1 MKDSY
6 VWFWGG
12 RTALFLVV
20 VCLVTGFAGAQEG
33 EGEGEGETPGL
44 DPCTEMDLTTQQAYT
59 LPVLPP
65 ILEETLTYTYPD
77 NTAIKVQVWVKVLQH
92 SGHPSDSLTVT
103 AGTETIAL
111 TAWTNNW
118 QPLFLDVPAPASG
131 TGVNQIQITSVTRTD
146 VADYKPTLVLV
157 GAVLAGTEANVDS
170 LPDTLASFAY
180 ASTFSSP
187 DFTLRS
193 IQTVG
198 DTDVLDDKPWSY
210 ESEHFA
216 RLGGLT
222 RPRIAASIR
231 HDIVAEE
238 DGEGETEGEEE
249 GEPEGEGEVELQG
262 WVQFRY
268 GDEDL
273 CAQISFQNLENGN
286 IPDCCYLNTGDPP
299 NPCPGGCEWCNYWL
313 NGECRRVSMFIPPH
327 LLGSAQRPALRVKVD
342 PAETGSRLIVDD
354 FVLTYVSQ
362 ALEDAIP
369 SLLHTGN
376 LIENGNFE
384 NGEYPFVIQSPTGQ
398 TNCARITDVIR
409 DIDDAC
415 RGDAA
420 AVFDGQVSTTPMV
433 AYCTADALIGRGQT
447 GTLTLYGLNLGSIT
461 NVILIPE
468 AHAGD
473 PFDWGNYIFLTGPSS
488 IEYEGDLEKVV
499 YTFRFDSPFNVG
511 VGGNL
516 ICTDGRAT
524 FEYTAPGLDQASQ
537 DTGTC
542 ATVIDTLPPV
552 LVVNSPEG
560 VDAAAGWPAI
570 YGTNRVPAVSPGPP
584 FPSSWILTTGA
595 TLTPKNAA
603 SFSRQDMHVYLNAG
617 SLVGYPYAASS
628 TPIDDLYFSV
638 WAYFVDPSPVDG
650 AGKAYPVT
658 TSGFQAAFYP
668 EPSTEGEAPAAIS
681 PFARYRGVRWNG
693 SATGGPNSVNLLTL
707 AAVPSL
713 DPASEMNVTWSVEVP
728 AFEGSSWSTRF
739 KFEVSDRANNLLDIS
754 KNNAVNIH
762 WQWTTQAVVDGA
774 LNMAEHAPQLNWYLV
789 TPELPG
795 APPACAPLARFRLYL
810 EDITSGSFSHIGT
823 SDWLQGPL
831 RDTTIF
837 SGPEGS
843 TSLRNWVN
851 ANKGR
856 RIHLDIIGADE
867 TGNVQLDPGPAGT
880 IGELEGNSEGEV
892 GVETVAW
899 DEEVRDYQN
908 TALDTAVGVRLYHE
922 RSDLTSV
929 NDFGGATRVPLPPL
943 CEACYTRVNG
953 NVWFRA
959 MVPSQ
964 QAGTV
969 AILWKFYKDGKL
981 SARGVLSVNEH
992 LESTALLMNLL
1003 PLNGTVT
1010 SPDALQDF
1018 DASNT
1023 FNTNTVA
1030 LAPSAFLKEHPGL
1043 NYCTEPMEACLVNFG
1058 IPDWRLGD
1066 EGDPPKFDK
1075 NPNAAPARRREVQ
1088 YLITAQT
1095 VINGNL
1101 VDTTPATARFS
1112 VYPLETEEAVRDE
1125 MPVREYSR

>member
-12 RTALFLVV
+12 RTALFLVA
-20 VCLVTGFAGAQEG
+20 VCLFSGFAGAQEG

-65 ILEETLTYTYPD
+65 ILEESLTFDGFTD
-77 NTAIKVQVWVKVLQH
+77 GETVNIRIWVKVLQY
-92 SGHPSDSLTVT
+92 SEHPGDSLTVT
-103 AGTETIAL
+103 AGGLAPATPINWNLINTWQELRIDGL
-111 TAWTNNW
+111 TAAADTD
-118 QPLFLDVPAPASG
+118 LVIRA
-131 TGVNQIQITSVTRTD
+131 VTRTD
-146 VADYKPTLVLV
+146 MSNYQPTLLLV
-157 GAVLAGTEANVDS
+157 GAVLVGTPPTELSDR
-170 LPDTLASFAY
+170 LPLMGYS
-180 ASTFSSP
+180 SNFSSP
-187 DFTLRS
+187 DFILKS
-193 IQTVG
+193 VYPVE
-198 DTDVLDDKPWSY
+198 DTGVFDDKPW
-210 ESEHFA
+210 EDTQNRFA

-231 HDIVAEE
+231 HDIVTEE
-238 DGEGETEGEEE
+238 EGEGETEGE
-249 GEPEGEGEVELQG
+249 GEPAPEGEGEVELQG
-262 WVQFRY
+262 YVQFRY

-273 CAQISFQNLENGN
+273 CCQLDFEDINAGN
-286 IPDCCYLNTGDPP
+286 FGCSDPL
-299 NPCPGGCEWCNYWL
+299 CEGYSVKAVD
-313 NGECRRVSMFIPPH
+313 ECTRVSMFIPPY

-342 PAETGSRLIVDD
+342 SSETGSRLIVDD

-433 AYCTADALIGRGQT
+433 AYCEADALIGRGQT
-447 GTLTLYGLNLGSIT
+447 GTLALYGLNLESIT
-461 NVILIPE
+461 NVVLIPE

-473 PFDWGNYIFLTGPSS
+473 PFDAGNYIFLSGPSE

-511 VGGNL
+511 VGGEV

-537 DTGTC
+537 DTGVC

-560 VDAAAGWPAI
+560 INAAEGWPAV
-570 YGTNRVPAVSPGPP
+570 YGTNRVQAPNLEFPP
-584 FPSSWILTTGA
+584 SWILTSGSA
-595 TLTPKNAA
+595 LTPKNAA

-617 SLVGYPYAASS
+617 SRVGMPYAESS
-628 TPIDDLYFSV
+628 DALEPLYFSV
-638 WAYFVDPSPVDG
+638 WAYFVDPAPVDG
-650 AGKAYPVT
+650 AGTVYEVQRA
-658 TSGFQAAFYP
+658 GFQAAFYP
-668 EPSTEGEAPAAIS
+668 EPSTEGEPPAAIS

-693 SATGGPNSVNLLTL
+693 SDTGALLVSL

-713 DPASEMNVTWSVEVP
+713 DPPNEMNVTWNIMVTPVS
-728 AFEGSSWSTRF
+728 GNYWTTRF

-762 WQWTTQAVVDGA
+762 WLWNTQAVVEGK
-774 LNMAEHAPQLNWYLV
+774 LNMAEHAPRLSWRLE

-795 APPACAPLARFRLYL
+795 APPACAPLARFRLYVEEPGGAL
-810 EDITSGSFSHIGT
+810 TLLGASE
-823 SDWLQGPL
+823 WLQGPL
-831 RDTTIF
+831 RDTTLF
-837 SGPEGS
+837 AG

-851 ANKGR
+851 TYKGR
-856 RIHLDIIGADE
+856 TIRLDIIGADE
-867 TGNVQLDPGPAGT
+867 TGNVQRDPGPAGSVGD
-880 IGELEGNSEGEV
+880 ISSIMQIPEGEIP
-892 GVETVAW
+892 TW
-899 DEEVRDYQN
+899 NEEVRDYQN

-943 CEACYTRVNG
+943 CDACYTRVNG

-981 SARGVLSVNEH
+981 SARGVILGSDLSPQ
-992 LESTALLMNLL
+992 LEYALPLMTLL
-1003 PLNGTVT
+1003 PLNGAGTNLDGV
-1010 SPDALQDF
+1010 QDF
-1018 DASNT
+1018 DASTGALNT
-1023 FNTNTVA
+1023 GTA
-1030 LAPSAFLKEHPGL
+1030 AIMREAFLNLPPDDACGTPCPDLGEF
-1043 NYCTEPMEACLVNFG
+1043 NY
-1058 IPDWRLGD
+1058 RLGD
-1066 EGDPPKFDK
+1066 EGKPPDFDN
-1075 NPNAAPARRREVQ
+1075 NPNADTSTARRREVH

-1095 VINGNL
+1095 VINGSL

>member
-1 MKDSY
+1 MNI
-6 VWFWGG
+6 
-12 RTALFLVV
+12 R
-20 VCLVTGFAGAQEG
+20 
-33 EGEGEGETPGL
+33 
-44 DPCTEMDLTTQQAYT
+44 
-59 LPVLPP
+59 
-65 ILEETLTYTYPD
+65 I
-77 NTAIKVQVWVKVLQH
+77 WVKVLQY
-92 SGHPSDSLTVT
+92 SEHPGDSLTVT
-103 AGTETIAL
+103 AGGLAPATPINWNLINTWQELRIDGL
-111 TAWTNNW
+111 TAAADTD
-118 QPLFLDVPAPASG
+118 LVIRA
-131 TGVNQIQITSVTRTD
+131 VTRTD
-146 VADYKPTLVLV
+146 MSNYQPTLLLV
-157 GAVLAGTEANVDS
+157 GAVLVGTPPTELSDR
-170 LPDTLASFAY
+170 LPLMGYS
-180 ASTFSSP
+180 SNFSSP
-187 DFTLRS
+187 DFILKS
-193 IQTVG
+193 VYPVE
-198 DTDVLDDKPWSY
+198 DTGVFDDKPW
-210 ESEHFA
+210 EDTQNRFA

-231 HDIVAEE
+231 HDIVTEE
-238 DGEGETEGEEE
+238 EGEGETEGE
-249 GEPEGEGEVELQG
+249 GEPAPEGEGEVELQG
-262 WVQFRY
+262 YVQFRY
-268 GDEDL
+268 GDEGL
-273 CAQISFQNLENGN
+273 CCPIKFQDMNFACSE
-286 IPDCCYLNTGDPP
+286 PDCEGYR
-299 NPCPGGCEWCNYWL
+299 YWDV
-313 NGECRRVSMFIPPH
+313 GECTRVSMFIPPY

-342 PAETGSRLIVDD
+342 SSETGSRLIVDD

-447 GTLTLYGLNLGSIT
+447 GTLALYGLNLEYIEE
-461 NVILIPE
+461 VLLIPE
-468 AHAGD
+468 WHATD
-473 PFDWGNYIFLTGPSS
+473 AFADGNYIRLSGPSE

-570 YGTNRVPAVSPGPP
+570 YGTNRVQAVSPGPP

-668 EPSTEGEAPAAIS
+668 EPSTEGEPPAPPS
-681 PFARYRGVRWNG
+681 PFDRYRGVRWNG
-693 SATGGPNSVNLLTL
+693 SAKTSINLLTL

-713 DPASEMNVTWSVEVP
+713 DPPNEMNVTWNVEVP
-728 AFEGSSWSTRF
+728 TIPPPGDKYWWARF

-762 WQWTTQAVVDGA
+762 WQWTTQAEVTSG
-774 LNMAEHAPQLNWYLV
+774 LNMAEHAPQLTWRLV

-810 EDITSGSFSHIGT
+810 GDANTGAVTYLGT
-823 SDWLQGPL
+823 SPWLQGPL
-831 RDTTIF
+831 RDTTVF
-837 SGPEGS
+837 THEETNVSMP
-843 TSLRNWVN
+843 LRQWVDK
-851 ANKGR
+851 NKGS

-880 IGELEGNSEGEV
+880 VDDIRSIMQIPEEAIP
-892 GVETVAW
+892 TW
-899 DEEVRDYQN
+899 DEEVRDYRN
-908 TALDTAVGVRLYHE
+908 EALDTAVGVRLYHE
-922 RSDLTSV
+922 RSNLTPV

-943 CEACYTRVNG
+943 CDACYTRVNG

-959 MVPSQ
+959 MVPAQS
-964 QAGTV
+964 GGPV
-969 AILWKFYKDGKL
+969 EILWKFYKDGML
-981 SARGVLSVNEH
+981 SARGVIPGNNPNEQFNAHLQCSVP
-992 LESTALLMNLL
+992 LMDLLLL
-1003 PLNGTVT
+1003 DIGTTVAT
-1010 SPDALQDF
+1010 PDALQDF
-1018 DASNT
+1018 DAST
-1023 FNTNTVA
+1023 SVPELILGKAA
-1030 LAPSAFLKEHPGL
+1030 LAPEAFLNRHP
-1043 NYCTEPMEACLVNFG
+1043 NVDYCTTPMPDCVVNFG

-1066 EGDPPKFDK
+1066 EGIPPDFTN
-1075 NPNAAPARRREVQ
+1075 NPNAAPARRREVH

-1095 VINGNL
+1095 VINGSL

>member
-12 RTALFLVV
+12 RTALFLVA
-20 VCLVTGFAGAQEG
+20 VCLFSGFAGAQEG
-33 EGEGEGETPGL
+33 EGEGEGESPGQE
-44 DPCTEMDLTTQQAYT
+44 PCTLMDLTTQQAYT

-65 ILEETLTYTYPD
+65 ILTETLTYVYPD
-77 NTAIKVQVWVKVLQH
+77 NGALKARVWVKVLQH
-92 SGHPSDSLTVT
+92 SGHPADSFTIT
-103 AGTETIAL
+103 AGGVTVPF
-111 TAWTNNW
+111 TNWGLLDTW
-118 QPLFLDVPAPASG
+118 QFLDLDVPAPGAGSH
-131 TGVNQIQITSVTRTD
+131 TITIQSVTRTD
-146 VADYKPTLVLV
+146 MPNYKPTLVLV
-157 GAVLAGTEANVDS
+157 GAVLAGPSGNFDGF
-170 LPDTLASFAY
+170 PDTLASFAY

-193 IQTVG
+193 IQTAG
-198 DTDVLDDKPWSY
+198 DTDVLEDKPWPN

-231 HDIVAEE
+231 HDIVTEE
-238 DGEGETEGEEE
+238 EGEGETEGE
-249 GEPEGEGEVELQG
+249 GEPPPEGEGEVELQG
-262 WVQFRY
+262 YVQFRY

-273 CAQISFQNLENGN
+273 CCQLDFEDINAGN
-286 IPDCCYLNTGDPP
+286 FGCSDPL
-299 NPCPGGCEWCNYWL
+299 CEGYSVKAVD
-313 NGECRRVSMFIPPH
+313 ECTRVSMFIPPY

-342 PAETGSRLIVDD
+342 SSETGSRLIVDD

-433 AYCTADALIGRGQT
+433 AYCEADALIGRGQT
-447 GTLTLYGLNLGSIT
+447 GTLTLYGLNLESIT
-461 NVILIPE
+461 NVVLIPE

-473 PFDWGNYIFLTGPSS
+473 PFDWGNYIFLSGPSE

-511 VGGNL
+511 VGGNP

-537 DTGTC
+537 DTGVC

-552 LVVNSPEG
+552 LFVNSPEG
-560 VDAAAGWPAI
+560 INAAEGWPAV
-570 YGTNRVPAVSPGPP
+570 YGTNRVPAVSPGPA
-584 FPSSWILTTGA
+584 FPASWILPSGID
-595 TLTPKNAA
+595 LTPKNAA

-617 SLVGYPYAASS
+617 SRVGIPYNPNLA
-628 TPIDDLYFSV
+628 PDDNLYFSV
-638 WAYFVDPSPVDG
+638 WAYFVDPAPVDREG
-650 AGKAYPVT
+650 NPCEVQRA
-658 TSGFQAAFYP
+658 GFQAAFYP
-668 EPSTEGEAPAAIS
+668 EPATEGEPPAAIS
-681 PFARYRGVRWNG
+681 PFSRYRGVRWNG
-693 SATGGPNSVNLLTL
+693 SGAGARLLSL

-713 DPASEMNVTWSVEVP
+713 DPPNEMNVTWNVEVP
-728 AFEGSSWSTRF
+728 NTFVSGNKYWSARF

-754 KNNAVNIH
+754 KDNAVNIH
-762 WQWTTQAVVDGA
+762 WLWVTQAEVTSG
-774 LNMAEHAPQLNWYLV
+774 LNMAEHAPQLTWRLR

-922 RSDLTSV
+922 RSDLTPV
-929 NDFGGATRVPLPPL
+929 NDFGGATRVPLPPV
-943 CEACYTRVNG
+943 CEAFCTRVNG

-959 MVPSQ
+959 MVPAQS
-964 QAGTV
+964 GGPV
-969 AILWKFYKDGKL
+969 VILWKFYKDGML
-981 SARGVLSVNEH
+981 SARGVIPVLVEDNLSA
-992 LESTALLMNLL
+992 TAPLMNLL

-1010 SPDALQDF
+1010 SPDALQDY

-1030 LAPSAFLKEHPGL
+1030 LDPVLFLNLHP
-1043 NYCTEPMEACLVNFG
+1043 NVHYCTPPMPDCLVNFG

-1066 EGDPPKFDK
+1066 EGTPPDFDK
-1075 NPNAAPARRREVQ
+1075 NPNAAVARRREVH

-1095 VINGNL
+1095 VINGSL
-1101 VDTTPATARFS
+1101 IDTTPATARFS
-1112 VYPLETEEAVRDE
+1112 VYPLETEETVRDE

>member
-1 MKDSY
+1 MKDSS

-12 RTALFLVV
+12 RTTLFLVA
-20 VCLVTGFAGAQEG
+20 VCLFSGFAGAQEG
-33 EGEGEGETPGL
+33 EGESEGEDPGQE
-44 DPCTEMDLTTQQAYT
+44 PCSLMDLTTQPAFT

-65 ILEETLTYTYPD
+65 VLEETLTYVYPG
-77 NTAIKVQVWVKVLQH
+77 NAAIKVQVWVKVLQH

-131 TGVNQIQITSVTRTD
+131 TGVNQIQITSITRTD

-157 GAVLAGTEANVDS
+157 GAVLAGTSSNLSE
-170 LPDTLASFAY
+170 LTDTLASFAY

-193 IQTVG
+193 IQTEG
-198 DTDVLDDKPWSY
+198 DTDVLDDKPWPNA
-210 ESEHFA
+210 SEHFA

-231 HDIVAEE
+231 HDLVTEE
-238 DGEGETEGEEE
+238 EGEGETEGE
-249 GEPEGEGEVELQG
+249 GEPAPEGEGEVELQG
-262 WVQFRY
+262 YIQFRY

-273 CAQISFQNLENGN
+273 CCQLDFEDINAGN
-286 IPDCCYLNTGDPP
+286 FGCSDPL
-299 NPCPGGCEWCNYWL
+299 CEGYSVKAVDACT
-313 NGECRRVSMFIPPH
+313 RVSMFIPPY

-342 PAETGSRLIVDD
+342 SSETGSRLIVDD

-362 ALEDAIP
+362 ALENAIP

-384 NGEYPFVIQSPTGQ
+384 NGEYPFVIQSPSGQ

-447 GTLTLYGLNLGSIT
+447 GTLALYGLNLESIT
-461 NVILIPE
+461 NVVLIPE

-473 PFDWGNYIFLTGPSS
+473 PFDAGNYIFLSGPSE
-488 IEYEGDLEKVV
+488 IEYEGDLEKVT

-516 ICTDGRAT
+516 LCTDGRAT

-537 DTGTC
+537 DTGVC

-560 VDAAAGWPAI
+560 INAAEGWPAV
-570 YGTNRVPAVSPGPP
+570 YGTNRVPAVSPGPA
-584 FPSSWILTTGA
+584 FPTSWILPSGID
-595 TLTPKNAA
+595 LTPKNAA

-617 SLVGYPYAASS
+617 SHVGMPYIEESLNPSDLYALE
-628 TPIDDLYFSV
+628 PLYFSV
-638 WAYFVDPSPVDG
+638 WAYFVDPAPVDG
-650 AGKAYPVT
+650 AGTVYEVQRA
-658 TSGFQAAFYP
+658 GFQAAFYP
-668 EPSTEGEAPAAIS
+668 EPATEGEPPAAIS

-693 SATGGPNSVNLLTL
+693 SATSDLNSVNLLSL

-713 DPASEMNVTWSVEVP
+713 DPPNEMNVTWNVEVLNTMSKP
-728 AFEGSSWSTRF
+728 WSASF

-754 KNNAVNIH
+754 KNNAVHIH
-762 WQWTTQAVVDGA
+762 WQWQTKAVPEGK
-774 LNMAEHAPQLNWYLV
+774 LNMAEHAPQLTWRLI

-831 RDTTIF
+831 RDTTLF
-837 SGPEGS
+837 WGK
-843 TSLRNWVN
+843 SLRQHVN
-851 ANKGR
+851 ENKGR

-867 TGNVQLDPGPAGT
+867 TGNVQHDPGEAGT
-880 IGELEGNSEGEV
+880 IGELEDNSAVDV
-892 GVETVAW
+892 GVDTVYW

-922 RSDLTSV
+922 RSDLTPV

-969 AILWKFYKDGKL
+969 DILWKFYKDGML
-981 SARGVLSVNEH
+981 SARGVIPGSDLSPQ
-992 LESTALLMNLL
+992 LEYTLPLMALL
-1003 PLNGTVT
+1003 LNVGTTVAT
-1010 SPDALQDF
+1010 PDALQDF
-1018 DASNT
+1018 DASGLIMNSA
-1023 FNTNTVA
+1023 A
-1030 LAPSAFLKEHPGL
+1030 LTPGAFLKEHPGL
-1043 NYCTEPMEACLVNFG
+1043 NYCTTPMEGCLVNFG

-1066 EGDPPKFDK
+1066 EGIPPDFND

-1095 VINGNL
+1095 VINGTL

-1112 VYPLETEEAVRDE
+1112 VYPLETEEMVRDE

>member
-77 NTAIKVQVWVKVLQH
+77 NTAIKVQVWVKVLQP

-231 HDIVAEE
+231 HDIVTEE
-238 DGEGETEGEEE
+238 EGEGETEGE
-249 GEPEGEGEVELQG
+249 GEPAPEGEGEVELQG
-262 WVQFRY
+262 YVQFRY

-273 CAQISFQNLENGN
+273 CCQLDFEDINAGN
-286 IPDCCYLNTGDPP
+286 FGCSDPL
-299 NPCPGGCEWCNYWL
+299 CEGYSVKAVD
-313 NGECRRVSMFIPPH
+313 ECTRVSMFIPPY

-342 PAETGSRLIVDD
+342 SSETGSRLIVDD

-433 AYCTADALIGRGQT
+433 AYCEADALIGRGQT
-447 GTLTLYGLNLGSIT
+447 GTLALYGLNLESIT
-461 NVILIPE
+461 NVVLIPE

-473 PFDWGNYIFLTGPSS
+473 PFDAGNYIFLSGPSE

-511 VGGNL
+511 VGGKP

-537 DTGTC
+537 DTGVC

-560 VDAAAGWPAI
+560 INAAEGWPAV
-570 YGTNRVPAVSPGPP
+570 YGTNRVPAVSPGPA
-584 FPSSWILTTGA
+584 FPASWILPSGID
-595 TLTPKNAA
+595 LTPKNAA

-617 SLVGYPYAASS
+617 SQVNLAYEDSGAAN
-628 TPIDDLYFSV
+628 PFEPLYFSV
-638 WAYFVDPSPVDG
+638 WAYFEDPEPVDG
-650 AGKAYPVT
+650 AGT
-658 TSGFQAAFYP
+658 TYNVQRAGFQAAFYP
-668 EPSTEGEAPAAIS
+668 EPATEGEPPAAIS
-681 PFARYRGVRWNG
+681 PFSRYRGVRWNG
-693 SATGGPNSVNLLTL
+693 SGEGALLLSL

-713 DPASEMNVTWSVEVP
+713 DPPNEMNVTWNVEVP
-728 AFEGSSWSTRF
+728 NTFVSGNKYWSARF

-754 KNNAVNIH
+754 KDNAVNIH
-762 WQWTTQAVVDGA
+762 WLWVTQAEVTSG
-774 LNMAEHAPQLNWYLV
+774 LNMAEHAPQLTWRLR

-795 APPACAPLARFRLYL
+795 APPACAPLARFRLYVEEPGGVL
-810 EDITSGSFSHIGT
+810 STPVYSE
-823 SDWLQGPL
+823 WLQGPL
-831 RDTTIF
+831 RDTTLF
-837 SGPEGS
+837 AG

-851 ANKGR
+851 ANKGK

-867 TGNVQLDPGPAGT
+867 TGNVQRDPGPAGT
-880 IGELEGNSEGEV
+880 IGELEDNSDVDV
-892 GVETVAW
+892 GVNTVSW

-922 RSDLTSV
+922 RSDLTPV

-943 CEACYTRVNG
+943 CDACYTRVNG

-959 MVPSQ
+959 MVPAQS
-964 QAGTV
+964 GGPV
-969 AILWKFYKDGKL
+969 EILWKFYKDGML

-992 LESTALLMNLL
+992 LESTAPLMTLLLDV
-1003 PLNGTVT
+1003 GTTVAT
-1010 SPDALQDF
+1010 PDALQDF
-1018 DASNT
+1018 DASNIFKT
-1023 FNTNTVA
+1023 DTVA
-1030 LAPSAFLKEHPGL
+1030 LDPVLFLKEHPGVD
-1043 NYCTEPMEACLVNFG
+1043 YCTKESCLVSF
-1058 IPDWRLGD
+1058 PSLDWRLGD
-1066 EGDPPKFDK
+1066 EGTPPDFDK
-1075 NPNAAPARRREVQ
+1075 NPNAAVARRREVH

-1095 VINGNL
+1095 VINGSL

-1112 VYPLETEEAVRDE
+1112 VYPLETEETVRDE